1 MAYTEQ
7 RTDSDGRTGYIGRYR
22 VDGRL
27 RSTRRFTAKREALA
41 EARRQEEAGKH
52 AEWVDPASSRVT
64 VAEWFAIW
72 QESRVDRAPRTIE
85 GERERFRSLVA
96 PAFGDRPLRQVTHE
110 DVARWAA
117 TMTSPTTGETA
128 SPARR
133 RDAARLLVA
142 LLDAAV
148 DARRLRSNPARTPSG
163 KVPALPRAPKTKPH
177 RYLSHEQLRRVADAA
192 TSSQTRTL
200 ILLTALTGLRW
211 GEVSALT
218 VADVDPLRR
227 RVHVTKAYTRLD
239 DGTLLL
245 GDTKTHARRE
255 VPLPSTLTGAVA
267 AQAAGRAPADLLFT
281 GARGGPLRRESFDRS
296 AFRPAV
302 LAAGRAVRTLREA
315 LGLRAS
321 GLYDDGVVAAVRR
334 LQSDGGLEPTGVC
347 GPETWTLVA
356 DVDRARRG
364 GRATGTGTGTTETG
378 TTGTPAAGTRP
389 AGTAGAEAMT
399 RGEKVSRTRLLAT
412 LSGTTIGPGAQDFDT
427 LTLHD
432 LRHTAA
438 SLAISGGATVKAV
451 QRMLGH
457 ESPVLTLSTYAGLF
471 EDDLDALGDT
481 MSAAFHASAVVPGPV
496 PDRTADAAQ
505 NGPASGT
512 ANVTAIG
519 AARARTVG

>member
-7 RTDSDGRTGYIGRYR
+7 RTDSEGRTGYVGRYR

-27 RSTRRFTAKREALA
+27 RSTRRFTVRREALA

-52 AEWVDPASSRVT
+52 AEWVDPAAGRVT
-64 VAEWFAIW
+64 VSEWFATW
-72 QESRVDRAPRTIE
+72 QEARVDRAPRTVE
-85 GERERFRSLVA
+85 AEHERFRSLVA
-96 PAFGDRPLRQVTHE
+96 PTFGDRPLRQVTHE

-148 DARRLRSNPARTPSG
+148 DARRLRTNPARTPSG

-177 RYLSHEQLRRVADAA
+177 RYLSHEQLRRVADAT
-192 TSSQTRTL
+192 TSAQTRTL
-200 ILLTALTGLRW
+200 VLLTALTGLRW

-255 VPLPSTLTGAVA
+255 VPLPSSLVDAVA
-267 AQAAGRAPADLLFT
+267 DQAAGRAPGDLLFT
-281 GARGGPLRRESFDRS
+281 GTRGGPLRRESFDRS

-302 LAAGRAVRTLREA
+302 DAAGGAVRTLRQA
-315 LGLRAS
+315 LGLPAP

-334 LQSDGGLEPTGVC
+334 LQSEGGVEATGVTD
-347 GPETWTLVA
+347 PETWALVA
-356 DVDRARRG
+356 AGDRAR
-364 GRATGTGTGTTETG
+364 
-378 TTGTPAAGTRP
+378 AG
-389 AGTAGAEAMT
+389 MT
-399 RGEKVSRTRLLAT
+399 RGEKVSRTRLLAALSRTT
-412 LSGTTIGPGAQDFDT
+412 LAPGAEDFDT

-471 EDDLDALGDT
+471 EDDLDALGET
-481 MSAAFHASAVVPGPV
+481 MSAAFQASAVVPGSGPGV
-496 PDRTADAAQ
+496 TGDAAQ
-505 NGPASGT
+505 GPA
-512 ANVTAIG
+512 AVTPIR
-519 AARARTVG
+519 AARTRAG

>member
-7 RTDSDGRTGYIGRYR
+7 RTDSEGRTGYVGRFR

-52 AEWVDPASSRVT
+52 AEWVDPATSRVT

-85 GERERFRSLVA
+85 AEHERFRSLVA
-96 PAFGDRPLRQVTHE
+96 PVFGGRPLRQVTHE

-133 RDAARLLVA
+133 RDAVRLLVA

-148 DARRLRSNPARTPSG
+148 DARRLRTNPARTPSG

-177 RYLSHEQLRRVADAA
+177 RYLSHEQLRRVADATRSRQA
-192 TSSQTRTL
+192 RTL
-200 ILLTALTGLRW
+200 VLLTALTGLRW

-227 RVHVTKAYTRLD
+227 RVRVTKAYTRLD

-255 VPLPSTLTGAVA
+255 VPLPGALVEAVA
-267 AQAAGRAPADLLFT
+267 VQAAGRTPADLLFT
-281 GARGGPLRRESFDRS
+281 GTSGGPLRRESFDRS

-315 LGLRAS
+315 MGLRAT
-321 GLYDDGVVAAVRR
+321 GLYDDDVVATVRR
-334 LQSDGGLEPTGVC
+334 LQADGGLAPTGVC
-347 GPETWTLVA
+347 DPATWDLVA
-356 DVDRARRG
+356 DADRARRD
-364 GRATGTGTGTTETG
+364 GRA
-378 TTGTPAAGTRP
+378 AAP
-389 AGTAGAEAMT
+389 VLT
-399 RGEKVSRTRLLAT
+399 RGEKVSRTRLLSA
-412 LSGTTIGPGAQDFDT
+412 LSGTTLGPGAEDFDT

-481 MSAAFHASAVVPGPV
+481 MSAAFQATAVVPGP
-496 PDRTADAAQ
+496 
-505 NGPASGT
+505 GPG
-512 ANVTAIG
+512 ANVTSIG
-519 AARARTVG
+519 AARASATG

>member
-7 RTDSDGRTGYIGRYR
+7 RTDSQGRTGYVGRFR

-27 RSTRRFTAKREALA
+27 RSTRRFTVKREALA

-52 AEWVDPASSRVT
+52 AEWVDPAAGRAT
-64 VAEWFAIW
+64 VAEWFTIW
-72 QESRVDRAPRTIE
+72 QESRVDRAPRTLE
-85 GERERFRSLVA
+85 AERERFRSLVA
-96 PAFGDRPLRQVTHE
+96 PAFGDRPLRQVSHE

-117 TMTSPTTGETA
+117 TMTSPTTGQTA

-148 DARRLRSNPARTPSG
+148 DARRLRTNPARTPSG

-192 TSSQTRTL
+192 RSPQTRTL
-200 ILLTALTGLRW
+200 VLLTALTGLRW

-218 VADVDPLRR
+218 VGDVDPLRR

-255 VPLPSTLTGAVA
+255 VPLPATLVEAVA
-267 AQAAGRAPADLLFT
+267 AQAAGRAPTDLLFT
-281 GARGGPLRRESFDRS
+281 GTRGGPLRRESFDRS

-315 LGLRAS
+315 LDLPVS
-321 GLYDDGVVAAVRR
+321 GLYDDGVAAAVRR
-334 LQSDGGLEPTGVC
+334 AQSAGGLEPTGVC
-347 GPETWTLVA
+347 HPATWTLVVA
-356 DVDRARRG
+356 ADRARRDG
-364 GRATGTGTGTTETG
+364 HTDGT
-378 TTGTPAAGTRP
+378 
-389 AGTAGAEAMT
+389 T
-399 RGEKVSRTRLLAT
+399 RGEKVSRTRLLTALSNTT
-412 LSGTTIGPGAQDFDT
+412 LGPGAEDFDT

-481 MSAAFHASAVVPGPV
+481 MSAAFQATAVVPETRADTGT
-496 PDRTADAAQ
+496 PD
-505 NGPASGT
+505 
-512 ANVTAIG
+512 VTPIG
-519 AARARTVG
+519 VARARAAG

>member
-1 MAYTEQ
+1 VAYTEQ
-7 RTDSDGRTGYIGRYR
+7 RTDSAGRTGYVGRFR

-52 AEWVDPASSRVT
+52 AEWVDPAAGRVT

-85 GERERFRSLVA
+85 AERERFRSLVA
-96 PAFGDRPLRQVTHE
+96 PTFGDRPLRQVTHE

-148 DARRLRSNPARTPSG
+148 DARRLRTNPARTPSG

-177 RYLSHEQLRRVADAA
+177 RYLSHEQLRRVADATRSPQA
-192 TSSQTRTL
+192 RTL
-200 ILLTALTGLRW
+200 VLLTALTGLRW

-227 RVHVTKAYTRLD
+227 RVRVSKAYTRLD

-255 VPLPSTLTGAVA
+255 VPLPATLVEAVA
-267 AQAAGRAPADLLFT
+267 AQAAGRAPAELLFT
-281 GARGGPLRRESFDRS
+281 GTRGGPLRRESFDRS

-315 LGLRAS
+315 LDLRAS
-321 GLYDDGVVAAVRR
+321 GLYDDGVAAAVRL

-347 GPETWTLVA
+347 DPATWSLVA
-356 DVDRARRG
+356 AADRARRD
-364 GRATGTGTGTTETG
+364 GR
-378 TTGTPAAGTRP
+378 TTG
-389 AGTAGAEAMT
+389 MT
-399 RGEKVSRTRLLAT
+399 RGEKVSRTRLLNA
-412 LSGTTIGPGAQDFDT
+412 LAGTTLGPGAEDFDT

-481 MSAAFHASAVVPGPV
+481 MSAAFQATAVEPGPGPPAAV
-496 PDRTADAAQ
+496 PV
-505 NGPASGT
+505 PAGVTSIGT
-512 ANVTAIG
+512 
-519 AARARTVG
+519 ARARAAG

>member
-7 RTDSDGRTGYIGRYR
+7 RTDSAGRTGYVGRFR

-52 AEWVDPASSRVT
+52 AEWVDPAAGRVT
-64 VAEWFAIW
+64 VAEWFATW
-72 QESRVDRAPRTIE
+72 QEARVDRAPRTIE
-85 GERERFRSLVA
+85 GECERFRSLVA
-96 PAFGDRPLRQVTHE
+96 PTFGDRPLRQVTHE

-117 TMTSPTTGETA
+117 TMTSPVTGETA

-177 RYLSHEQLRRVADAA
+177 RYLSHEQLRRVADASLRGTGA
-192 TSSQTRTL
+192 HGQARTL

-239 DGTLLL
+239 DGTVLL

-255 VPLPSTLTGAVA
+255 VPLPATLTESVA

-281 GARGGPLRRESFDRS
+281 GTRGGPLRRESFDRS

-302 LAAGRAVRTLREA
+302 LAAGRAVRTLRGA
-315 LGLRAS
+315 LGLPGP
-321 GLYDDGVVAAVRR
+321 GLYDDEVVAAVRR
-334 LQSDGGLEPTGVC
+334 LQLDGGLEPTGIC
-347 GPETWTLVA
+347 DPATWPLVA
-356 DVDRARRG
+356 DVDRARRDG
-364 GRATGTGTGTTETG
+364 RTVRATGTSAVV
-378 TTGTPAAGTRP
+378 PR
-389 AGTAGAEAMT
+389 AMT
-399 RGEKVSRTRLLAT
+399 RGEKMSRTRLLTT
-412 LSGTTIGPGAQDFDT
+412 LSGTTLGPGAEDFDT

-471 EDDLDALGDT
+471 EDDLDALGET
-481 MSAAFHASAVVPGPV
+481 MSAAFQAAAVVPGP
-496 PDRTADAAQ
+496 A
-505 NGPASGT
+505 PAGAVVGT

-519 AARARTVG
+519 AGARARAAG

>member
-7 RTDSDGRTGYIGRYR
+7 RTDSDGRTGYIGRFR

-27 RSTRRFTAKREALA
+27 RSTRRFTARREALA

-52 AEWVDPASSRVT
+52 AEWVDPASGRVT

-72 QESRVDRAPRTIE
+72 QEARVDRAPRTIE
-85 GERERFRSLVA
+85 AEHERFRSLVA
-96 PAFGDRPLRQVTHE
+96 PTFGDRPLRQVTHE

-117 TMTSPTTGETA
+117 TMASPTTGATA

-148 DARRLRSNPARTPSG
+148 DARRLRTNPARTPSG

-177 RYLSHEQLRRVADAA
+177 RYLSHEQLRRVADATA
-192 TSSQTRTL
+192 SAQARTL
-200 ILLTALTGLRW
+200 VLLTALTGLRW

-227 RVHVTKAYTRLD
+227 RVRVTKAYTRLD

-255 VPLPSTLTGAVA
+255 VPLPGTLVAAVA
-267 AQAAGRAPADLLFT
+267 DQAAGRAAADLLFT
-281 GARGGPLRRESFDRS
+281 GTRGGPLRRESFDRS

-302 LAAGRAVRTLREA
+302 LAAGRAVRTLCEA
-315 LGLRAS
+315 LGLRPS

-334 LQSDGGLEPTGVC
+334 VQDDGGLDPTGVC
-347 GPETWTLVA
+347 DPATWSLVTEA
-356 DVDRARRG
+356 DRARR
-364 GRATGTGTGTTETG
+364 ESL
-378 TTGTPAAGTRP
+378 
-389 AGTAGAEAMT
+389 T
-399 RGEKVSRTRLLAT
+399 RGEKVSRTRLLTA
-412 LSGTTIGPGAQDFDT
+412 LSGTTLGPGAEDFAT

-457 ESPVLTLSTYAGLF
+457 ESPVLTLATYAGLF

-481 MSAAFHASAVVPGPV
+481 MSAAFQASAVVPAGAQGQVV
-496 PDRTADAAQ
+496 P
-505 NGPASGT
+505 
-512 ANVTAIG
+512 IG
-519 AARARTVG
+519 AARTAAG

>member
-1 MAYTEQ
+1 VAYTEQ
-7 RTDSDGRTGYIGRYR
+7 RTDSAGRTGYVGRFR

-27 RSTRRFTAKREALA
+27 RSTRRFTSRREALA

-52 AEWVDPASSRVT
+52 AEWVDPAAGRLTVT
-64 VAEWFAIW
+64 EWFAAW
-72 QESRVDRAPRTIE
+72 QEGRVDRAPRTLE
-85 GERERFRSLVA
+85 AERERFRSLIE
-96 PAFGDRPLRQVTHE
+96 PAFGDRPLRQVAHE

-117 TMTSPTTGETA
+117 TMPSPTTGETA

-133 RDAARLLVA
+133 RDAVRLLVA

-177 RYLSHEQLRRVADAA
+177 RYLSHEQLRRVADAT
-192 TSSQTRTL
+192 TSAQARTL
-200 ILLTALTGLRW
+200 VLLTALTGLRW

-227 RVHVTKAYTRLD
+227 RVRVTKAFTRLD

-255 VPLPSTLTGAVA
+255 VPLPAALVDAVA
-267 AQAAGRAPADLLFT
+267 AQAAGRAPGDLLFT

-302 LAAGRAVRTLREA
+302 QAAGRAVTTLREA
-315 LGLRAS
+315 LGLPP
-321 GLYDDGVVAAVRR
+321 GPVFDTDVETAVRALR
-334 LQSDGGLEPTGVC
+334 SAAGLEPAAAVD
-347 GPETWTLVA
+347 PAAWALVA
-356 DVDRARRG
+356 DADRARRDDL
-364 GRATGTGTGTTETG
+364 
-378 TTGTPAAGTRP
+378 
-389 AGTAGAEAMT
+389 T
-399 RGEKVSRTRLLAT
+399 RGEKVSRTRLLTALSRTT
-412 LSGTTIGPGAQDFDT
+412 LAPGAEDFDT

-471 EDDLDALGDT
+471 EDDLDELGDA
-481 MSAAFHASAVVPGPV
+481 MSAAFESTSPTVATIHRFPL
-496 PDRTADAAQ
+496 R
-505 NGPASGT
+505 
-512 ANVTAIG
+512 
-519 AARARTVG
+519 AAR

>member
-7 RTDSDGRTGYIGRYR
+7 RTDSEGRTGYVGRYR

-27 RSTRRFTAKREALA
+27 RSTRRFTVRREALA

-52 AEWVDPASSRVT
+52 AEWVDPAAGRAT
-64 VAEWFAIW
+64 VAEWFATW
-72 QESRVDRAPRTIE
+72 QEARVDRAPRTVE
-85 GERERFRSLVA
+85 AEHERFRSLVA
-96 PAFGDRPLRQVTHE
+96 PTFGDRPLRQVTHE

-148 DARRLRSNPARTPSG
+148 DARRLRTNPARTPSG

-177 RYLSHEQLRRVADAA
+177 RYLSHEQLRRVADASLRG
-192 TSSQTRTL
+192 TGTHSQARTL

-227 RVHVTKAYTRLD
+227 RVQVTKAYTRLD

-255 VPLPSTLTGAVA
+255 VPLPDTLTEAVA
-267 AQAAGRAPADLLFT
+267 TQAAGREPADLLFT
-281 GARGGPLRRESFDRS
+281 GTGGGPLRRESFGRS
-296 AFRPAV
+296 SFQPAV
-302 LAAGRAVRTLREA
+302 LAAGHAVRTLRDA
-315 LGLRAS
+315 LGLRGS
-321 GLYDDGVVAAVRR
+321 GLYDHGVSAAVRH
-334 LQSDGGLEPTGVC
+334 LQSEGGLEPTGLC
-347 GPETWTLVA
+347 DPATWSLVA
-356 DVDRARRG
+356 AADQV
-364 GRATGTGTGTTETG
+364 
-378 TTGTPAAGTRP
+378 PAAL
-389 AGTAGAEAMT
+389 T
-399 RGEKVSRTRLLAT
+399 RGEKVSRTRLLTALSRTT
-412 LSGTTIGPGAQDFDT
+412 LGPGAEDFDP

-471 EDDLDALGDT
+471 EDDLDQL
-481 MSAAFHASAVVPGPV
+481 
-496 PDRTADAAQ
+496 
-505 NGPASGT
+505 
-512 ANVTAIG
+512 G
-519 AARARTVG
+519 AAMSSSFDRAGTFGGAGGSEDPGAGRSAGVVELRAV

>member
-7 RTDSDGRTGYIGRYR
+7 RTDSEGRTGYIGRYR

-27 RSTRRFTAKREALA
+27 RSTRRFTVRREALA

-52 AEWVDPASSRVT
+52 AEWIDPSAGRVT
-64 VAEWFAIW
+64 VAEWFETW
-72 QESRVDRAPRTIE
+72 QEARVDRAPRTIE
-85 GERERFRSLVA
+85 AERERFRSLVA

-117 TMTSPTTGETA
+117 TLVSPTTGQTA

-148 DARRLRSNPARTPSG
+148 DARRLRTNPARTPSG

-177 RYLSHEQLRRVADAA
+177 RYLSHEQLRRVADAT
-192 TSSQTRTL
+192 TSAQTRTL
-200 ILLTALTGLRW
+200 VLLTALTGLRW

-227 RVHVTKAYTRLD
+227 RVHVNKAYTRLD

-255 VPLPSTLTGAVA
+255 VPLPSSLVTAVA
-267 AQAAGRAPADLLFT
+267 EQAAGRARGELLFT
-281 GARGGPLRRESFDRS
+281 GARGTALRRESFDRS

-315 LGLRAS
+315 LGLYDDGLRAT
-321 GLYDDGVVAAVRR
+321 GLYDAGVVAAVRR
-334 LQSDGGLEPTGVC
+334 LQSDGGREATGIC
-347 GPETWTLVA
+347 DPATWALVA
-356 DVDRARRG
+356 DADRAR
-364 GRATGTGTGTTETG
+364 ET
-378 TTGTPAAGTRP
+378 
-389 AGTAGAEAMT
+389 MT
-399 RGEKVSRTRLLAT
+399 RGEKVSRTRLLTALSRTT
-412 LSGTTIGPGAQDFDT
+412 LGPGAEDFDT

-471 EDDLDALGDT
+471 EDDLDALGET
-481 MSAAFHASAVVPGPV
+481 MSAAFQATAVVP
-496 PDRTADAAQ
+496 TADEGAPE
-505 NGPASGT
+505 GPA
-512 ANVTAIG
+512 AVTPI
-519 AARARTVG
+519 RAVRGRAG

>member
-7 RTDSDGRTGYIGRYR
+7 RTDSEGRTGYVGRYR

-27 RSTRRFTAKREALA
+27 RSTRRFTVRREALA

-52 AEWVDPASSRVT
+52 AEWIDPSAGRVT
-64 VAEWFAIW
+64 VAEWFATW
-72 QESRVDRAPRTIE
+72 QEARVDRAPRTVE
-85 GERERFRSLVA
+85 AEHERFRSLVA
-96 PAFGDRPLRQVTHE
+96 PTFGDRPLRQVTHE

-148 DARRLRSNPARTPSG
+148 DARRLRTNPARTPSG

-177 RYLSHEQLRRVADAA
+177 RYLSHEQLRRVADATA
-192 TSSQTRTL
+192 SPQTRTL
-200 ILLTALTGLRW
+200 VLLTALTGLRW

-227 RVHVTKAYTRLD
+227 RVRVAKAYTRLD

-255 VPLPSTLTGAVA
+255 VPLPSSLVDAVA
-267 AQAAGRAPADLLFT
+267 AQAAGRAPGDLLFT
-281 GARGGPLRRESFDRS
+281 GTRGGPLRRESFDRS

-302 LAAGRAVRTLREA
+302 DAAGGAVRTLRQA
-315 LGLRAS
+315 LGLPAP

-334 LQSDGGLEPTGVC
+334 LQSEGGVEPTGVAD
-347 GPETWTLVA
+347 PATWALVA
-356 DVDRARRG
+356 GADRAR
-364 GRATGTGTGTTETG
+364 AT
-378 TTGTPAAGTRP
+378 
-389 AGTAGAEAMT
+389 MT
-399 RGEKVSRTRLLAT
+399 RGEKVSRTRLLTALARTT
-412 LSGTTIGPGAQDFDT
+412 LAPGAEDFDT

-471 EDDLDALGDT
+471 EDDLDALGET
-481 MSAAFHASAVVPGPV
+481 MSAAFQASAVVPGAA
-496 PDRTADAAQ
+496 TDAA
-505 NGPASGT
+505 GGASGGSS
-512 ANVTAIG
+512 AVTPI
-519 AARARTVG
+519 RAVRTRAG

>member
-7 RTDSDGRTGYIGRYR
+7 RTDSEGRTGHVGRFR

-27 RSTRRFTAKREALA
+27 RSTRRFTSRREALA

-52 AEWVDPASSRVT
+52 AEWVDPAAGRVT
-64 VAEWFAIW
+64 VAEWFTVW

-85 GERERFRSLVA
+85 AEHERFRSLVA
-96 PAFGDRPLRQVTHE
+96 PTFGDRPLRQVAHE

-148 DARRLRSNPARTPSG
+148 DARRLRTNPARTPSG

-192 TSSQTRTL
+192 RTPQARTL
-200 ILLTALTGLRW
+200 VLLTALTGLRW

-227 RVHVTKAYTRLD
+227 RVRVTKAYTRLD

-255 VPLPSTLTGAVA
+255 VPLPATLVGAVA
-267 AQAAGRAPADLLFT
+267 AQAAGRAPGDLLFT
-281 GARGGPLRRESFDRS
+281 GTRGGPLRRESFDRA

-302 LAAGRAVRTLREA
+302 LAAGRAVRTLRES
-315 LGLRAS
+315 LGLPAS
-321 GLYDDGVVAAVRR
+321 GLYDDGVVATVRR
-334 LQSDGGLEPTGVC
+334 LQSDGGLDPTGVC
-347 GPETWTLVA
+347 DPATWSLVSVA
-356 DVDRARRG
+356 DRVRRD
-364 GRATGTGTGTTETG
+364 AH
-378 TTGTPAAGTRP
+378 TTGPAR
-389 AGTAGAEAMT
+389 AMT
-399 RGEKVSRTRLLAT
+399 RGEKVSRTRLLTA
-412 LSGTTIGPGAQDFDT
+412 LSGTTLGPGAEDFDT

-471 EDDLDALGDT
+471 EDDLDALGET
-481 MSAAFHASAVVPGPV
+481 MSAAFQATAPNAPGNPPGDVP
-496 PDRTADAAQ
+496 
-505 NGPASGT
+505 

-519 AARARTVG
+519 AGRSWATG

>member
-7 RTDSDGRTGYIGRYR
+7 RTDSAGRTGHIGRFR

-52 AEWVDPASSRVT
+52 AEWVDPAASRVT
-64 VAEWFAIW
+64 VAQWFAIW
-72 QESRVDRAPRTIE
+72 QEARVDRAPRTIE
-85 GERERFRSLVA
+85 AERERFRSLVS
-96 PAFGDRPLRQVTHE
+96 PTFGDRPLRQVTHE

-163 KVPALPRAPKTKPH
+163 KVPSLPRAPKTKPH
-177 RYLSHEQLRRVADAA
+177 RYLSHEQLRRVADAT
-192 TSSQTRTL
+192 TSPQTRTL

-227 RVHVTKAYTRLD
+227 RLHVTKAYTRLD

-255 VPLPSTLTGAVA
+255 VPLPATLVEAVA
-267 AQAAGRAPADLLFT
+267 TQAAGRAPGDLLFT
-281 GARGGPLRRESFDRS
+281 GTRGGALRRESFDRS

-302 LAAGRAVRTLREA
+302 LAAGRAVRTLRES
-315 LGLRAS
+315 LGLPAS
-321 GLYDDGVVAAVRR
+321 GLYDDAVVAAVRR
-334 LQSDGGLEPTGVC
+334 LQTDGGLPPTGVC
-347 GPETWTLVA
+347 DPETWALVSDA
-356 DVDRARRG
+356 DRARRDGRVG
-364 GRATGTGTGTTETG
+364 GARTAGTG
-378 TTGTPAAGTRP
+378 AGSL
-389 AGTAGAEAMT
+389 AGGMT
-399 RGEKVSRTRLLAT
+399 RGEKVSRTRLLAALSRTT
-412 LSGTTIGPGAQDFDT
+412 LGPGAEDFDT

-481 MSAAFHASAVVPGPV
+481 MSAAFQASAVVLGTDPGGA
-496 PDRTADAAQ
+496 RILR
-505 NGPASGT
+505 GSFSASS
-512 ANVTAIG
+512 
-519 AARARTVG
+519 

>member
-7 RTDSDGRTGYIGRYR
+7 RTDSAGRTGHVGRYR

-27 RSTRRFTAKREALA
+27 RSTRRFTSRREALA

-52 AEWVDPASSRVT
+52 AEWVDPAAGRLT
-64 VAEWFAIW
+64 VAQWFTIW
-72 QESRVDRAPRTIE
+72 QEGRVDRAPRTLE
-85 GERERFRSLVA
+85 AERERFRSLID
-96 PAFGDRPLRQVTHE
+96 PAFGDRPLRQVAHE

-117 TMTSPTTGETA
+117 TMPSPTTGETA

-133 RDAARLLVA
+133 RDAVRLLVA

-177 RYLSHEQLRRVADAA
+177 RYLSHEQLRRVADAT
-192 TSSQTRTL
+192 TSAQARTL
-200 ILLTALTGLRW
+200 VLLTALTGLRW

-227 RVHVTKAYTRLD
+227 RVRVTKAFTRLD

-255 VPLPSTLTGAVA
+255 VPLPATLTDAVA
-267 AQAAGRAPADLLFT
+267 AQAAGRAPTDLLFT

-302 LAAGRAVRTLREA
+302 QAAGRAVTTVREA
-315 LGLRAS
+315 LGLPPGPVFDHEVA
-321 GLYDDGVVAAVRR
+321 AAVRALR
-334 LQSDGGLEPTGVC
+334 SAAGREPGDVVDP
-347 GPETWTLVA
+347 GTWDLVA
-356 DVDRARRG
+356 DADRARR
-364 GRATGTGTGTTETG
+364 ADL
-378 TTGTPAAGTRP
+378 
-389 AGTAGAEAMT
+389 T
-399 RGEKVSRTRLLAT
+399 RGEKVSRTRLLTALARTT
-412 LSGTTIGPGAQDFDT
+412 LAPGAEDFDT

-471 EDDLDALGDT
+471 EDDLDELGDA
-481 MSAAFHASAVVPGPV
+481 MSAAFESTSPTV
-496 PDRTADAAQ
+496 AQ
-505 NGPASGT
+505 AEIHRFPLR
-512 ANVTAIG
+512 
-519 AARARTVG
+519 AAR

>member
-1 MAYTEQ
+1 MDERRIYPAAVAYTEQ
-7 RTDSDGRTGYIGRYR
+7 RTDRQGRSVWIGRFR

-27 RSTRRFTAKREALA
+27 RSTRTFSGRRDALA
-41 EARRQEEAGKH
+41 EARRQEDAGRTSQ
-52 AEWVDPASSRVT
+52 WVDPAGSRIT
-64 VAEWFAIW
+64 LAEWFETW
-72 QESRVDRAPRTIE
+72 QATRTDRAPRTLE
-85 GERERFRSLVA
+85 AERERFRSLVR
-96 PAFGDRPLRQVTHE
+96 PELGDTPLRRISHE
-110 DVARWAA
+110 DVARWAS
-117 TMTSPTTGETA
+117 TMPAPTTGAVA

-133 RDAARLLVA
+133 RDAVRLLVA

-148 DARRLRSNPARTPSG
+148 DARRLPANPARTPSG
-163 KVPALPRAPKTKPH
+163 RVPSLPRATKTKAH
-177 RYLSHEQLRRVADAA
+177 RYLSHEQLRRVADATRSA
-192 TSSQTRTL
+192 QARTL
-200 ILLTALTGLRW
+200 VLLTALTGLRW

-227 RVHVTKAYTRLD
+227 RVRVTKAYTRLD

-255 VPLPSTLTGAVA
+255 VPLPGTLVGMVA
-267 AQAAGRAPADLLFT
+267 EQAAGRMPADLLFT

-315 LGLRAS
+315 LGLRPS
-321 GLYDDGVVAAVRR
+321 GLYDDAVGAAVRH
-334 LQSDGGLEPTGVC
+334 LQTEGGLVPTGVC
-347 GPETWTLVA
+347 DPATWALVTDA
-356 DVDRARRG
+356 DRARRD
-364 GRATGTGTGTTETG
+364 RTGPGS
-378 TTGTPAAGTRP
+378 AAGPGPGP
-389 AGTAGAEAMT
+389 AGMT
-399 RGEKVSRTRLLAT
+399 RGDKVSRTRLLTA
-412 LSGTTIGPGAQDFDT
+412 LSGTTLGPGAEDFDT

-481 MSAAFHASAVVPGPV
+481 MSAAFQASAVAPGAG
-496 PDRTADAAQ
+496 TS
-505 NGPASGT
+505 AS
-512 ANVTAIG
+512 VTSIG
-519 AARARTVG
+519 AARAWATG